1 MNTRN
6 LLRLFT
12 AAALLLAAVPAMA
25 GDVDA
30 AMVSNT
36 CAGCHG
42 THGES
47 VGAAPVIAGMSEP
60 YLKSAMMDYKE
71 GTRYSTIMGR
81 IARGYSDEEIE
92 AMAGFFAA
100 QTWTPGKQE
109 LDAELAGKGGAL
121 HADKG
126 CAMCHGPVGTA
137 PSPTVP
143 NLAGQFAEYLYY
155 QMRDYANPHAAIPT
169 TAMVMRP
176 MCQNLSDEEL
186 MSLAHFYASQ
196 Q

>member
-6 LLRLFT
+6 LIRPFT
-12 AAALLLAAVPAMA
+12 AAMLLLATAPAMA

-42 THGES
+42 TYGAS
-47 VGAAPVIAGMSEP
+47 VGAAPVIAGMSES
-60 YLKSAMMDYKE
+60 YLKSAMMDYKD
-71 GTRYSTIMGR
+71 GSRYSTIMGR
-81 IARGYSDEEIE
+81 IARGYTDAEID
-92 AMAGFFAA
+92 AMAEFFAA

-109 LDAELAGKGGAL
+109 VDSELAGKGGAL
-121 HADKG
+121 HTDKG
-126 CAMCHGPVGTA
+126 CAMCHGPNGTA
-137 PSPTVP
+137 PSPAVP

-155 QMRDYANPHAAIPT
+155 QMSDYANPHAAVPD

-176 MCQNLSDEEL
+176 MCQNMSDEEL
-186 MSLAHFYASQ
+186 MALAHFYASQ